1 MMFSFFAKII
11 KKLAAYPKIILTVFV
26 AIGILSIYPI
36 MHLRW
41 DLQLQDTITSAREP
55 SNVQKIEDAFGGLGS
70 LIVILESEDSSANYR
85 VAKEL
90 AQEMQQH
97 PSVHFADYET
107 DIEFYKKNKFLYAS
121 ESDIDIM
128 VHRIEK
134 LKHDYVMKNNPLFI
148 DLKSAI
154 DSITQTTSE
163 EREQLLSDLEKKYFD
178 KLAVSHSNKT
188 GTIRIVEIYPTHSIS
203 DLQANRNLFYEV
215 KTTLEKANKPANFR
229 VHFAGKVYESIQTG
243 RRLLPEA
250 KMVGIV
256 TTGLILLLL
265 ILNFF
270 RQPQLIII
278 SALPIATPIITTMA
292 CSYMFYGRINLF
304 TLLLAIVLPG
314 QALQIIN
321 HVLNR
326 YFLEREQNLSP
337 QLCIESA
344 LLGIGPSTAVS
355 SFTFA
360 TLFASL
366 ILIPLPGLQ
375 ELGVL
380 GSTGCIL
387 NWAITLLFSTAL
399 LQVAQRKKPFSIRH
413 AQIHSEY
420 KISMLSNRLN
430 WTIFSIIIAASLVGL
445 YIGGT
450 RMHIRNDFS
459 ATEINYKDATIDS
472 LIAETG
478 FMNKTPVIVMLP
490 ESAESEKLLEEFN
503 NLKNN
508 GEISTVNS
516 IFTLAQFSP
525 NLQQRK
531 MEKLRQLHSMI
542 TKEFREA
549 LSKSELENLEKVE
562 QALEFDEGD
571 DFEPPEYIAK
581 KFRDKQGKQGRFA
594 FIFTDIPENYG
605 SECQKLYRELHQIEG
620 IDNGT
625 YQIAGT
631 PITRAIFLDRIT
643 NNISRPLQAGGILV
657 FLFMLVYYNRFSRAL
672 FTALPSVFAASWFL
686 AALNFFDVEIS
697 AYSALAFPILIG
709 ASVDGSLQFF
719 SAYYEKQKGTALT
732 ILRDKFFTIFL
743 SQMAAFIGTYGM
755 LISSHPGLRSIGYV
769 SLTGLICIFIAQ
781 FTIFP
786 LIAGSLDQYRLRQQR
801 KKEAQ
806 NEIAF
811 R

>member
-1 MMFSFFAKII
+1 MFSLFAKII
-11 KKLAAYPKIILTVFV
+11 KKLATYPKIILTVFL

-55 SNVQKIEDAFGGLGS
+55 SNVQQIEDAFGGLGS
-70 LIVILESEDSSANYR
+70 LIVILQSGDSSANYR
-85 VAKEL
+85 IAKNL
-90 AQEMQQH
+90 AQTMQQS
-97 PSVHFADYET
+97 PEVHFADFET

-128 VHRIEK
+128 VHRIRK
-134 LKHDYVMKNNPLFI
+134 LRHDYILKNNPLFI

-178 KLAVSHSNKT
+178 KLSISHSNKN
-188 GTIRIVEIYPTHSIS
+188 GTIRIVEIYPSHSIS
-203 DLQANRNLFYEV
+203 ELQANRDLYSKV
-215 KTTLEKANKPANFR
+215 KRTLEKEEKPSDLSI
-229 VHFAGKVYESIQTG
+229 HYAGKVYESIQTG
-243 RRLLPEA
+243 KRLLPEA

-256 TTGLILLLL
+256 TAALILLLL
-265 ILNFF
+265 ILNFYK
-270 RQPQLIII
+270 QPQLIFI
-278 SALPIATPIITTMA
+278 SALPIATPIFTTMA

-326 YFLEREQNLSP
+326 YFLEREQKLSP

-399 LQVAQRKKPFSIRH
+399 LQVTQHKKPFSVTH
-413 AQIHSEY
+413 AQIHHKHRIY
-420 KISMLSNRLN
+420 MLSNQVN
-430 WTIFSIIIAASLVGL
+430 WIIFSIIIAASLVGL

-450 RMHIRNDFS
+450 KIHIRNDFS
-459 ATEINYKDATIDS
+459 ATEINHKDAAIDS
-472 LIAETG
+472 LIAQTG

-490 ESAESEKLLEEFN
+490 DNTESETLQMRFN
-503 NLKNN
+503 ELKNK
-508 GEISTVNS
+508 GKLSTVNS

-531 MEKLRQLHSMI
+531 MEKLRHLHNMV
-542 TKEFREA
+542 TQEFREA
-549 LSKSELENLEKVE
+549 LSKSELDNLEKVE
-562 QALEFDEGD
+562 QALEFDESD

-594 FIFTDIPENYG
+594 FIFTDIEENYG
-605 SECQKLYRELHQIEG
+605 SECTKLFKELHQIEG
-620 IDNGT
+620 IAKGT

-631 PITRAIFLDRIT
+631 PITRAIFLERIT
-643 NNISRPLQAGGILV
+643 NNISRPLQIGAILV
-657 FLFMLVYYNRFSRAL
+657 FLFLLVYYNRLSRAF
-672 FTALPSVFAASWFL
+672 FTALPSVFATCWFL
-686 AALNFFDVEIS
+686 AALNAFDVQIS
-697 AYSALAFPILIG
+697 AYSALTFPILIG

-719 SAYYEKQKGTALT
+719 SAYYEKQTGTALT

-755 LISSHPGLRSIGYV
+755 LVSSHPGLRSMGYV
-769 SLTGLICIFIAQ
+769 SLIGLICIFISQ

-786 LIAGSLDQYRLRQQR
+786 LIAGSLDQYRLRQHR
-801 KKEAQ
+801 KKEAKK
-806 NEIAF
+806 
-811 R
+811 

>member
-1 MMFSFFAKII
+1 MFSLFAKII
-11 KKLAAYPKIILTVFV
+11 KKLAAYPKIILTVFL

-55 SNVQKIEDAFGGLGS
+55 SNVQQIEDAFGGLGS
-70 LIVILESEDSSANYR
+70 LIVILQSGDSSANYR
-85 VAKEL
+85 IAKNL
-90 AQEMQQH
+90 AQTMQQS
-97 PSVHFADYET
+97 PEVHFADFET

-128 VHRIEK
+128 VHRIRK
-134 LKHDYVMKNNPLFI
+134 LRHDYILKNNPLFI

-178 KLAVSHSNKT
+178 KLSISHSNKN
-188 GTIRIVEIYPTHSIS
+188 GTIRIVEIYPSHSIS
-203 DLQANRNLFYEV
+203 ELQANRNLYSKV
-215 KTTLEKANKPANFR
+215 KRTLEKEEKPSDLSI
-229 VHFAGKVYESIQTG
+229 HYAGKVYESIQTG
-243 RRLLPEA
+243 KRLLPEA

-256 TTGLILLLL
+256 TAALILLLL
-265 ILNFF
+265 ILNFYK
-270 RQPQLIII
+270 QPQLIFI
-278 SALPIATPIITTMA
+278 SALPIATPIFTTMA

-326 YFLEREQNLSP
+326 YFLEREQKLSP

-399 LQVAQRKKPFSIRH
+399 LQVTQHKKPFSVTH
-413 AQIHSEY
+413 AQIHHKHRIY
-420 KISMLSNRLN
+420 MLSNQVN
-430 WTIFSIIIAASLVGL
+430 WIIFSIIIAASLVGL

-450 RMHIRNDFS
+450 KIHIRNDFS
-459 ATEINYKDATIDS
+459 ATEINHKDAAIDS
-472 LIAETG
+472 LIAQTG

-490 ESAESEKLLEEFN
+490 DNTESETLQMRFN
-503 NLKNN
+503 ELKNK
-508 GEISTVNS
+508 GKLSTVNS

-531 MEKLRQLHSMI
+531 MEKLRHLHNMV
-542 TKEFREA
+542 TQEFREA
-549 LSKSELENLEKVE
+549 LSKSELDNLEKVE
-562 QALEFDEGD
+562 QALEFDESD

-594 FIFTDIPENYG
+594 FIFTDIEENYG
-605 SECQKLYRELHQIEG
+605 SECTKLFKELHQIEG
-620 IDNGT
+620 IAKGT

-631 PITRAIFLDRIT
+631 PITRAIFLERIT
-643 NNISRPLQAGGILV
+643 NNISRPLQIGAILV
-657 FLFMLVYYNRFSRAL
+657 FLFLLVYYNRLSRAF
-672 FTALPSVFAASWFL
+672 FTALPSVFAACWFL
-686 AALNFFDVEIS
+686 AALNAFDVQIS
-697 AYSALAFPILIG
+697 AYSALTFPILIG

-719 SAYYEKQKGTALT
+719 SAYYEKQTGTALT

-755 LISSHPGLRSIGYV
+755 LVSSHPGLRSMGYV
-769 SLTGLICIFIAQ
+769 SLIGLICIFISQ

-786 LIAGSLDQYRLRQQR
+786 LIAGSLDQYRLRQHR
-801 KKEAQ
+801 KKEAK
-806 NEIAF
+806 NENAF
-811 R
+811 

>member
-1 MMFSFFAKII
+1 MFSLFAKII
-11 KKLAAYPKIILTVFV
+11 KKLATYPKIILTVFLAV
-26 AIGILSIYPI
+26 GILSIYPI

-41 DLQLQDTITSAREP
+41 DLQLQDTITSAHEP
-55 SNVQKIEDAFGGLGS
+55 SNVQKIEDEFGGLGS
-70 LIVILESEDSSANYR
+70 LIVILQSADSSANYR
-85 VAKEL
+85 IAKDL
-90 AQEMQQH
+90 AQKMQTS
-97 PSVHFADYET
+97 PAVHFADFET
-107 DIEFYKKNKFLYAS
+107 DIDYYKKNKFLYAS
-121 ESDIDIM
+121 ENDIDIM
-128 VHRIEK
+128 VHRIEQ
-134 LKHDYVMKNNPLFI
+134 LKHDYIMKNNPLFI

-163 EREQLLSDLEKKYFD
+163 QREQLLSDLEKKYFD
-178 KLAVSHSNKT
+178 KLAVSHSNRT

-215 KTTLEKANKPANFR
+215 TEQLKKEKTPSDFQ
-229 VHFAGKVYESIQTG
+229 VHYAGKVYESIQTG
-243 RRLLPEA
+243 KRLLPEA
-250 KMVGIV
+250 KMVGCV
-256 TTGLILLLL
+256 TAGLIILLL

-270 RQPQLIII
+270 RQPQLIFI
-278 SALPIATPIITTMA
+278 SALPIATPIVTTMA
-292 CSYMFYGRINLF
+292 CSYIFYGRINLF

-355 SFTFA
+355 SFAFA
-360 TLFASL
+360 ALFACL

-413 AQIHSEY
+413 SQIHSEY

-450 RMHIRNDFS
+450 RLHIRNDFS

-490 ESAESEKLLEEFN
+490 ESAESENLLERFTE
-503 NLKNN
+503 LKNN
-508 GEISTVNS
+508 GELSTVNS
-516 IFTLAQFSP
+516 LFTLAQFSP
-525 NLQQRK
+525 NLQQKK
-531 MEKLRQLHSMI
+531 MEKLRQLHSLV

-562 QALEFDEGD
+562 QALEFDETD

-581 KFRDKQGKQGRFA
+581 KFRDKHGKQGRFA
-594 FIFTDIPENYG
+594 FIFTDIKENYG
-605 SECQKLYRELHQIEG
+605 SECVKLYKELHQIEG
-620 IDNGT
+620 IDNGK
-625 YQIAGT
+625 YLVAGI

-643 NNISRPLQAGGILV
+643 NHISRPLQVGGILV

-686 AALNFFDVEIS
+686 AALNAFDVKIS

-719 SAYYEKQKGTALT
+719 TAYYEKQTGTALT

-755 LISSHPGLRSIGYV
+755 LVSSHPGLRSMGYV
-769 SLTGLICIFIAQ
+769 SLTGLICIFISQ

-786 LIAGSLDQYRLRQQR
+786 LIAGSLDQYRLRQKR
-801 KKEAQ
+801 KKEAK
-806 NEIAF
+806 NENAF
-811 R
+811 

>member
-1 MMFSFFAKII
+1 MMFSLFAKII
-11 KKLAAYPKIILTVFV
+11 KKLATYPKIILTVFLAV
-26 AIGILSIYPI
+26 GILSIYPI

-55 SNVQKIEDAFGGLGS
+55 SNVQKIEDEFGGLGS
-70 LIVILESEDSSANYR
+70 LIVILQSADSSANYR
-85 VAKEL
+85 IAKDL
-90 AQEMQQH
+90 AQKMQQS
-97 PSVHFADYET
+97 PAVHFADFET
-107 DIEFYKKNKFLYAS
+107 DIDYYKKNKFLYAS
-121 ESDIDIM
+121 ENDIDIM
-128 VHRIEK
+128 VHRIEQ
-134 LKHDYVMKNNPLFI
+134 LKHDYIMKNNPLFI

-163 EREQLLSDLEKKYFD
+163 QREQLLSDLEKKYFD
-178 KLAVSHSNKT
+178 KLAVSHSNRT

-215 KTTLEKANKPANFR
+215 TEQLKNEKMPSDFQ
-229 VHFAGKVYESIQTG
+229 VHYAGKVYESIQTG
-243 RRLLPEA
+243 KRLLPEA
-250 KMVGIV
+250 KMVGCV
-256 TTGLILLLL
+256 TAGLIILLL

-270 RQPQLIII
+270 RQPQLIFI
-278 SALPIATPIITTMA
+278 SALPIATPIVTTMA
-292 CSYMFYGRINLF
+292 CSYIFYGRINLF

-355 SFTFA
+355 SFAFA
-360 TLFASL
+360 ALFACL

-413 AQIHSEY
+413 SQIHSEY

-445 YIGGT
+445 YISGT
-450 RMHIRNDFS
+450 RLHIRNDFS

-490 ESAESEKLLEEFN
+490 ESAESENLLERFTE
-503 NLKNN
+503 LKNN
-508 GEISTVNS
+508 GELSTVNS
-516 IFTLAQFSP
+516 LFTLAQFSP
-525 NLQQRK
+525 NLQQKK
-531 MEKLRQLHSMI
+531 MEKLRQLHSLV

-562 QALEFDEGD
+562 QALEFDETD

-581 KFRDKQGKQGRFA
+581 KFRDKHGKQGRFA
-594 FIFTDIPENYG
+594 FIFTDIKENYG
-605 SECQKLYRELHQIEG
+605 SECVKLYKELHQIEG
-620 IDNGT
+620 IDSGK
-625 YQIAGT
+625 YLAAGI

-643 NNISRPLQAGGILV
+643 NHISRPLQVGGILV

-686 AALNFFDVEIS
+686 AALNAFDVKIS

-719 SAYYEKQKGTALT
+719 TAYYEKQTGTALT

-755 LISSHPGLRSIGYV
+755 LVSSHPGLRSMGYV
-769 SLTGLICIFIAQ
+769 SLTGLICIFISQ

-786 LIAGSLDQYRLRQQR
+786 LIAGSLDQYRLRQKR
-801 KKEAQ
+801 KKEAK
-806 NEIAF
+806 NENAF
-811 R
+811 

>member
-1 MMFSFFAKII
+1 MMFSLFSKII
-11 KKLAAYPKIILTVFV
+11 KKLATYPKIILTVFLAV
-26 AIGILSIYPI
+26 GILSIYPI

-55 SNVQKIEDAFGGLGS
+55 SNVQKIEDEFGGLGS
-70 LIVILESEDSSANYR
+70 LIVILQSKDSSANYR
-85 VAKEL
+85 IAKDL
-90 AQEMQQH
+90 AQKMQQS
-97 PSVHFADYET
+97 PAVHFADFET

-128 VHRIEK
+128 VHRIEQ
-134 LKHDYVMKNNPLFI
+134 LKHDYIMKNNPLFI

-163 EREQLLSDLEKKYFD
+163 QREQLLSDLEKKYFD

-215 KTTLEKANKPANFR
+215 TEQLKKEKMPSDFQ
-229 VHFAGKVYESIQTG
+229 VHYAGKVYESIQTG
-243 RRLLPEA
+243 KRLLPEA
-250 KMVGIV
+250 KMVGCV
-256 TTGLILLLL
+256 TAGLIILLL

-270 RQPQLIII
+270 RQPQLIFI
-278 SALPIATPIITTMA
+278 SALPIATPIFTTMA

-344 LLGIGPSTAVS
+344 LLGIGPSTAAS

-366 ILIPLPGLQ
+366 IFIPLPGLQ

-380 GSTGCIL
+380 GSTGCVL
-387 NWAITLLFSTAL
+387 NWAMTLLFSTAL
-399 LQVAQRKKPFSIRH
+399 LQVTQRKKPFSIRH
-413 AQIHSEY
+413 AQIHHEC

-430 WTIFSIIIAASLVGL
+430 WVIFSIIIVASLIGL

-450 RMHIRNDFS
+450 RLHIRNDFS
-459 ATEINYKDATIDS
+459 TTEINYKDATIDS

-478 FMNKTPVIVMLP
+478 FMNKTPIIVMLP
-490 ESAESEKLLEEFN
+490 DKAESETLLEEFN
-503 NLKNN
+503 KLKENGNL
-508 GEISTVNS
+508 STVNS

-525 NLQQRK
+525 NLQQKK
-531 MEKLRQLHSMI
+531 MDKLRQLHSLV

-549 LSKSELENLEKVE
+549 LSKSELENFEKVE
-562 QALEFDEGD
+562 QALEFDEND
-571 DFEPPEYIAK
+571 EFEPPEYIAK

-594 FIFTDIPENYG
+594 FIFTNIPEHFG
-605 SECQKLYRELHQIEG
+605 SECTKLFSELHQIEG
-620 IDNGT
+620 IDNGK
-625 YQIAGT
+625 YLVAGT
-631 PITRAIFLDRIT
+631 PITRAIFLDRIM
-643 NNISRPLQAGGILV
+643 NHISRPIQAGSILV

-672 FTALPSVFAASWFL
+672 FTALPSVFATSWFL
-686 AALNFFDVEIS
+686 AALNFFDVKIS
-697 AYSALAFPILIG
+697 AYSALTFPILIG
-709 ASVDGSLQFF
+709 ASIDGSLQFF
-719 SAYYEKQKGTALT
+719 TAYYEKQKGTALT

-755 LISSHPGLRSIGYV
+755 LISSHPGLRSMGYV
-769 SLTGLICIFIAQ
+769 SMIGLICIFIAQ

-786 LIAGSLDQYRLRQQR
+786 LIAGSLDQYRLRQKR
-801 KKEAQ
+801 KKEAK
-806 NEIAF
+806 NENAF
-811 R
+811 

>member
-1 MMFSFFAKII
+1 MFSLFAKII
-11 KKLAAYPKIILTVFV
+11 KKLATYPKIILTVFL

-55 SNVQKIEDAFGGLGS
+55 SNVQQIEDAFGGLGS
-70 LIVILESEDSSANYR
+70 LIVILQSGDSSANYR
-85 VAKEL
+85 IAKNL
-90 AQEMQQH
+90 AQTMQQS
-97 PSVHFADYET
+97 PEVHFADFET

-128 VHRIEK
+128 VHRIRK
-134 LKHDYVMKNNPLFI
+134 LRHDYILKNNPLFI

-178 KLAVSHSNKT
+178 KLSTSHSNKN
-188 GTIRIVEIYPTHSIS
+188 GTIRIVEIYPSHSIS
-203 DLQANRNLFYEV
+203 ELQANRNLYSKV
-215 KTTLEKANKPANFR
+215 KRTLEKEEKPSDLSI
-229 VHFAGKVYESIQTG
+229 HYAGKVYESIQTG
-243 RRLLPEA
+243 KRLLPEA

-256 TTGLILLLL
+256 TATLILLLL
-265 ILNFF
+265 ILNFYK
-270 RQPQLIII
+270 QPQLIFI
-278 SALPIATPIITTMA
+278 SALPIATPIFTTMA

-326 YFLEREQNLSP
+326 YFLEREQKLSP

-399 LQVAQRKKPFSIRH
+399 LQVTQHKKPVSVTH
-413 AQIHSEY
+413 AQIHHKHRIY
-420 KISMLSNRLN
+420 MLSNQVN
-430 WTIFSIIIAASLVGL
+430 WIIFSIIIAASLVGL

-450 RMHIRNDFS
+450 KIHIRNDFS
-459 ATEINYKDATIDS
+459 ATEINHKDATIDS
-472 LIAETG
+472 LIAQTG

-490 ESAESEKLLEEFN
+490 DNTESETLQMRFN
-503 NLKNN
+503 ELKNK
-508 GEISTVNS
+508 GKLSTVNS

-531 MEKLRQLHSMI
+531 MEKLRHLHNMV
-542 TKEFREA
+542 TQEFREA
-549 LSKSELENLEKVE
+549 LSKSELDNLEKVE
-562 QALEFDEGD
+562 QALEFDESD

-594 FIFTDIPENYG
+594 FIFTDIEENYG
-605 SECQKLYRELHQIEG
+605 SECTKLFKELHQIEG
-620 IDNGT
+620 IAKGT

-631 PITRAIFLDRIT
+631 PITRAIFLERIT
-643 NNISRPLQAGGILV
+643 NNISRPLQIGAILV
-657 FLFMLVYYNRFSRAL
+657 FLFLLVYYNRLSRAF
-672 FTALPSVFAASWFL
+672 FTALPSVFAACWFL
-686 AALNFFDVEIS
+686 AALNAFDVQIS
-697 AYSALAFPILIG
+697 AYSALTFPILIG

-719 SAYYEKQKGTALT
+719 SAYYEKQTGTALT

-755 LISSHPGLRSIGYV
+755 LVSSHPGLRSMGYV
-769 SLTGLICIFIAQ
+769 SLTGLICIFISQ

-786 LIAGSLDQYRLRQQR
+786 LIAGSLDQYRLRQHR
-801 KKEAQ
+801 KKEAKK
-806 NEIAF
+806 
-811 R
+811 

>member
-1 MMFSFFAKII
+1 MFSLFAKII
-11 KKLAAYPKIILTVFV
+11 KKLATYPKIILTVFLAV
-26 AIGILSIYPI
+26 GILSIYPI

-55 SNVQKIEDAFGGLGS
+55 SNVQKIEDEFGGLGS
-70 LIVILESEDSSANYR
+70 LIVILQSADSSANYR
-85 VAKEL
+85 IAKDL
-90 AQEMQQH
+90 AQKMQQS
-97 PSVHFADYET
+97 PVVHFADFET
-107 DIEFYKKNKFLYAS
+107 DIDYYKKNKFLYAS
-121 ESDIDIM
+121 ENDIDIM

-134 LKHDYVMKNNPLFI
+134 LKHDYIMKNNPLFI

-163 EREQLLSDLEKKYFD
+163 QREQLLSDLEKKYFD

-215 KTTLEKANKPANFR
+215 TEQLKKEKTPSDFQ
-229 VHFAGKVYESIQTG
+229 VHYAGKVYESIQTG
-243 RRLLPEA
+243 KRLLPEA
-250 KMVGIV
+250 KMVGCV
-256 TTGLILLLL
+256 TAGLIILLL

-270 RQPQLIII
+270 RQPQLIFI

-292 CSYMFYGRINLF
+292 CSYLFYGRINLF

-355 SFTFA
+355 SFAFA
-360 TLFASL
+360 ALFACL

-399 LQVAQRKKPFSIRH
+399 LQVTQRKKPFSIRH
-413 AQIHSEY
+413 AQIHPEY
-420 KISMLSNRLN
+420 RISMLSNRVN
-430 WTIFSIIIAASLVGL
+430 WIIFSIIIAASLVGL

-450 RMHIRNDFS
+450 RIHIRNDFS

-490 ESAESEKLLEEFN
+490 ESAESENLLERFTE
-503 NLKNN
+503 LKNN
-508 GEISTVNS
+508 GELSTVNS
-516 IFTLAQFSP
+516 LFTLAQFSP
-525 NLQQRK
+525 NLQQKK
-531 MEKLRQLHSMI
+531 MEKLRQLHSLV

-562 QALEFDEGD
+562 QALEFDEAD

-581 KFRDKQGKQGRFA
+581 KFRDKHGKQGRFA
-594 FIFTDIPENYG
+594 FIFTDIKENFG
-605 SECQKLYRELHQIEG
+605 SECVKLYKELHQIEG
-620 IDNGT
+620 IDNGK
-625 YQIAGT
+625 YLVAGI

-643 NNISRPLQAGGILV
+643 NNFSRPLQVGGILV

-672 FTALPSVFAASWFL
+672 FTALPSVFATSWFL
-686 AALNFFDVEIS
+686 AALNFFDVKIS
-697 AYSALAFPILIG
+697 AYSALTFPILIG
-709 ASVDGSLQFF
+709 ASIDGSLQFF
-719 SAYYEKQKGTALT
+719 TAYYEKQTGTALT

-755 LISSHPGLRSIGYV
+755 LVSSHPGLRSMGYV
-769 SLTGLICIFIAQ
+769 SLTGLICIFISQ

-786 LIAGSLDQYRLRQQR
+786 LIAGSLDQYRLRQKR
-801 KKEAQ
+801 KKEAK
-806 NEIAF
+806 NENAF
-811 R
+811 

>member
-1 MMFSFFAKII
+1 MMFSLFAKII
-11 KKLAAYPKIILTVFV
+11 KKLATYPKIILTVFLAV
-26 AIGILSIYPI
+26 GILSIYPI

-55 SNVQKIEDAFGGLGS
+55 SNVQKIEDEFGGLGS
-70 LIVILESEDSSANYR
+70 LIVILQSADSSANYR
-85 VAKEL
+85 IAKDL
-90 AQEMQQH
+90 AQKMQTS
-97 PSVHFADYET
+97 PAVHFADFET
-107 DIEFYKKNKFLYAS
+107 DIDYYKKNKFLYAS
-121 ESDIDIM
+121 ENDIDIM
-128 VHRIEK
+128 VHRIEQ
-134 LKHDYVMKNNPLFI
+134 LKHDYIMKNNPLFI

-163 EREQLLSDLEKKYFD
+163 QREQLLSDLEKKYFD

-215 KTTLEKANKPANFR
+215 TEQLKNEKTPSDFQ
-229 VHFAGKVYESIQTG
+229 VHYAGKVYESIQTG
-243 RRLLPEA
+243 KRLLPEA
-250 KMVGIV
+250 KMVGYV
-256 TTGLILLLL
+256 TAGLIILLL

-270 RQPQLIII
+270 RQPQLIFI
-278 SALPIATPIITTMA
+278 SALPIATPIVTTMA
-292 CSYMFYGRINLF
+292 CSYLLYGRINLF

-355 SFTFA
+355 SFAFA
-360 TLFASL
+360 ALFACL

-399 LQVAQRKKPFSIRH
+399 LQVTQRKKPFSIRH
-413 AQIHSEY
+413 AQIHPEY
-420 KISMLSNRLN
+420 RISMLSNRVN
-430 WTIFSIIIAASLVGL
+430 WIIFSIIIAASLVGL

-450 RMHIRNDFS
+450 RLHIRNDFS

-478 FMNKTPVIVMLP
+478 FMNKTPVVVMLP
-490 ESAESEKLLEEFN
+490 ESAESENLLEEFTK
-503 NLKNN
+503 LKND
-508 GEISTVNS
+508 GELSTVNS
-516 IFTLAQFSP
+516 LFTLAQFSP
-525 NLQQRK
+525 NLQQKK
-531 MEKLRQLHSMI
+531 MEKLRQLHSLV

-562 QALEFDEGD
+562 QALEFDETD

-581 KFRDKQGKQGRFA
+581 KFRDKHGKQGRFA
-594 FIFTDIPENYG
+594 FIFTDIKENYG
-605 SECQKLYRELHQIEG
+605 SECVKLHKELHQIEG
-620 IDNGT
+620 IDNGK
-625 YQIAGT
+625 YLVAGI

-643 NNISRPLQAGGILV
+643 NNFSRPLQVGGILV

-672 FTALPSVFAASWFL
+672 FTALPSVFATSWFL
-686 AALNFFDVEIS
+686 AALNFFDVKIS
-697 AYSALAFPILIG
+697 AYSALTFPILIG
-709 ASVDGSLQFF
+709 ASIDGSLQFF
-719 SAYYEKQKGTALT
+719 TAYYEKQKGTALT

-755 LISSHPGLRSIGYV
+755 LVSSHPGLRSMGYV
-769 SLTGLICIFIAQ
+769 SLTGLICIFISQ

-786 LIAGSLDQYRLRQQR
+786 LIAGSLDQYRLRQKR
-801 KKEAQ
+801 KKEAK
-806 NEIAF
+806 NENAF
-811 R
+811 

>member
-1 MMFSFFAKII
+1 
-11 KKLAAYPKIILTVFV
+11 
-26 AIGILSIYPI
+26 

-55 SNVQKIEDAFGGLGS
+55 SNVQQIEEAFGGLGS
-70 LIVILESEDSSANYR
+70 LIVILQSGDSSANYR
-85 VAKEL
+85 IAKNL
-90 AQEMQQH
+90 AQTMQQS
-97 PSVHFADYET
+97 PEVHFADFET

-128 VHRIEK
+128 VHRIRK
-134 LKHDYVMKNNPLFI
+134 LRHDYILKNNPLFI

-154 DSITQTTSE
+154 DSITQTTTE

-178 KLAVSHSNKT
+178 KLSISHSNKN
-188 GTIRIVEIYPTHSIS
+188 GTIRIVK
-203 DLQANRNLFYEV
+203 R
-215 KTTLEKANKPANFR
+215 TLEKEEKPSDLSI
-229 VHFAGKVYESIQTG
+229 HYAGKVYESIQTG
-243 RRLLPEA
+243 KRLLPEA

-256 TTGLILLLL
+256 TATLILLLL
-265 ILNFF
+265 ILNFYK
-270 RQPQLIII
+270 QPQLIFI
-278 SALPIATPIITTMA
+278 SALPIATPIFTTMA

-326 YFLEREQNLSP
+326 YFLEREQKLSP

-360 TLFASL
+360 TLFTCL

-399 LQVAQRKKPFSIRH
+399 LQVTQHKKPFSVTH
-413 AQIHSEY
+413 AQIHHKHRIY
-420 KISMLSNRLN
+420 MLSNQVN
-430 WTIFSIIIAASLVGL
+430 WIIFSIIIAASLVGL

-450 RMHIRNDFS
+450 KIHIRNDFS
-459 ATEINYKDATIDS
+459 ATEINHKDATIDS
-472 LIAETG
+472 LIAQTG

-490 ESAESEKLLEEFN
+490 DNTESETLQMRFN
-503 NLKNN
+503 ELKNK
-508 GEISTVNS
+508 GKLSTVNS

-531 MEKLRQLHSMI
+531 MEKLRHLHNMV
-542 TKEFREA
+542 TQEFREA
-549 LSKSELENLEKVE
+549 LSKSELDNLEKVE
-562 QALEFDEGD
+562 QALEFDESD

-594 FIFTDIPENYG
+594 FIFTDIEENYG
-605 SECQKLYRELHQIEG
+605 SECTKLFKELHQIEG
-620 IDNGT
+620 IAKGT

-631 PITRAIFLDRIT
+631 PITRAIFLERIT
-643 NNISRPLQAGGILV
+643 NNISRPLQIGAILV
-657 FLFMLVYYNRFSRAL
+657 FLFLLVYYNRLSRAF
-672 FTALPSVFAASWFL
+672 FTALPSVFAACWFL
-686 AALNFFDVEIS
+686 AALNAFDVQIS
-697 AYSALAFPILIG
+697 AYSALTFPILIG

-719 SAYYEKQKGTALT
+719 SAYYEKQTGTALT

-755 LISSHPGLRSIGYV
+755 LVSSHPGLRSMGYV
-769 SLTGLICIFIAQ
+769 SLTGLICIFISQ

-786 LIAGSLDQYRLRQQR
+786 LIAGSLDQYRLRQHR
-801 KKEAQ
+801 KKEAKK
-806 NEIAF
+806 
-811 R
+811 

>member
-1 MMFSFFAKII
+1 MFSLFAKII
-11 KKLAAYPKIILTVFV
+11 KKLATYPKIILTVFL

-55 SNVQKIEDAFGGLGS
+55 SNVQQIEDAFGGLGS
-70 LIVILESEDSSANYR
+70 LIVILQSGDSSANYR
-85 VAKEL
+85 IAKNL
-90 AQEMQQH
+90 AQTMQQS
-97 PSVHFADYET
+97 PEVHFADFET

-128 VHRIEK
+128 VHRIRK
-134 LKHDYVMKNNPLFI
+134 LRHDYILKNNPLFI

-154 DSITQTTSE
+154 DSITQTTTE

-178 KLAVSHSNKT
+178 KLSISHSNKN
-188 GTIRIVEIYPTHSIS
+188 GTIRIVEIYPSHSIS
-203 DLQANRNLFYEV
+203 ELQANRNLYSKV
-215 KTTLEKANKPANFR
+215 KRTLEKEEKPSDLSI
-229 VHFAGKVYESIQTG
+229 HYAGKVYESIQTG
-243 RRLLPEA
+243 KRLLPEA

-256 TTGLILLLL
+256 TATLILLLL
-265 ILNFF
+265 ILNFYK
-270 RQPQLIII
+270 QPQLIFI
-278 SALPIATPIITTMA
+278 SALPIATPIFTTMA

-326 YFLEREQNLSP
+326 YFLEREQKLSP

-399 LQVAQRKKPFSIRH
+399 LQVTQHKKPFSVTH
-413 AQIHSEY
+413 AQIHHKHRIY
-420 KISMLSNRLN
+420 MLSNQVN
-430 WTIFSIIIAASLVGL
+430 WIIFSIIIAASLVGL
-445 YIGGT
+445 YFGGT
-450 RMHIRNDFS
+450 KIHIRNDFS
-459 ATEINYKDATIDS
+459 ATEINHKDATIDS
-472 LIAETG
+472 LIAQTG

-490 ESAESEKLLEEFN
+490 DNTESETLQMRFN
-503 NLKNN
+503 ELKNK
-508 GEISTVNS
+508 GKLSTVNS

-531 MEKLRQLHSMI
+531 MEKLRHLHNMV
-542 TKEFREA
+542 TQEFREA
-549 LSKSELENLEKVE
+549 LSKSELDNLEKVE
-562 QALEFDEGD
+562 QALEFDESD

-594 FIFTDIPENYG
+594 FIFTDIEENYG
-605 SECQKLYRELHQIEG
+605 SECTKLFKELHQIEG
-620 IDNGT
+620 IAKGT

-631 PITRAIFLDRIT
+631 PITRAIFLERIT
-643 NNISRPLQAGGILV
+643 NNISRPLQIGAILV
-657 FLFMLVYYNRFSRAL
+657 FLFLLVYYNRLSRAF
-672 FTALPSVFAASWFL
+672 FTALPSVFAACWFL
-686 AALNFFDVEIS
+686 AALNAFDVQIS
-697 AYSALAFPILIG
+697 AYSALTFPILIG

-719 SAYYEKQKGTALT
+719 SAYYEKQTGTALT

-755 LISSHPGLRSIGYV
+755 LVSSHPGLRSMGYV
-769 SLTGLICIFIAQ
+769 SLTGLICIFISQ

-786 LIAGSLDQYRLRQQR
+786 LIAGSLDQYRLRQHR
-801 KKEAQ
+801 KKEAKK
-806 NEIAF
+806 
-811 R
+811 

>member
-1 MMFSFFAKII
+1 MMFSLFAKII
-11 KKLAAYPKIILTVFV
+11 KKLATYPKIILTVFLAV
-26 AIGILSIYPI
+26 GILSIYPI

-41 DLQLQDTITSAREP
+41 DLQLQDTITSAHEP
-55 SNVQKIEDAFGGLGS
+55 SNVQKIEDEFGGLGS
-70 LIVILESEDSSANYR
+70 LIVILQSADSSANYR
-85 VAKEL
+85 IAKDL
-90 AQEMQQH
+90 AQKMQTS
-97 PSVHFADYET
+97 PAVHFADFET
-107 DIEFYKKNKFLYAS
+107 DIDYYKKNKFLYAS
-121 ESDIDIM
+121 ENDIDIM
-128 VHRIEK
+128 VHRIEQ
-134 LKHDYVMKNNPLFI
+134 LKHDYIMKNNPLFI

-163 EREQLLSDLEKKYFD
+163 QREQLLSDLEKKYFD
-178 KLAVSHSNKT
+178 KLAVSHSNRT

-215 KTTLEKANKPANFR
+215 TEQLKKEKTPSDFQ
-229 VHFAGKVYESIQTG
+229 VHYAGKVYESIQTG
-243 RRLLPEA
+243 KRLLPEA
-250 KMVGIV
+250 KMVGCV
-256 TTGLILLLL
+256 TAGLIILLL

-270 RQPQLIII
+270 RQPQLIFI
-278 SALPIATPIITTMA
+278 SALPIATPIVTTMA
-292 CSYMFYGRINLF
+292 CSYIFYGRINLF

-355 SFTFA
+355 SFAFA
-360 TLFASL
+360 ALFACL

-413 AQIHSEY
+413 SQIHSEY

-450 RMHIRNDFS
+450 RLHIRNDFS

-490 ESAESEKLLEEFN
+490 ESAESENLLERFTE
-503 NLKNN
+503 LKNN
-508 GEISTVNS
+508 GELSTVNS
-516 IFTLAQFSP
+516 LFTLAQFSP
-525 NLQQRK
+525 NLQQKK
-531 MEKLRQLHSMI
+531 MEKLRQLHSLV

-562 QALEFDEGD
+562 QALEFDETD

-581 KFRDKQGKQGRFA
+581 KFRDKHGKQGRFA
-594 FIFTDIPENYG
+594 FIFTDIKENYG
-605 SECQKLYRELHQIEG
+605 SECVKLYKELHQIEG
-620 IDNGT
+620 IDNGK
-625 YQIAGT
+625 YLVAGI

-643 NNISRPLQAGGILV
+643 NHISRPLQVGGILV

-686 AALNFFDVEIS
+686 AALNAFDVKIS

-719 SAYYEKQKGTALT
+719 TAYYEKQTGTALT

-755 LISSHPGLRSIGYV
+755 LVSSHPGLRSMGYV
-769 SLTGLICIFIAQ
+769 SLTGLICIFISQ

-786 LIAGSLDQYRLRQQR
+786 LIAGSLDQYRLRQKR
-801 KKEAQ
+801 KKEAK
-806 NEIAF
+806 NENAF
-811 R
+811 

>member
-1 MMFSFFAKII
+1 MFSIFAKII
-11 KKLAAYPKIILTVFV
+11 KKLATYPKIILTVFL

-55 SNVQKIEDAFGGLGS
+55 SNVKKIEDEFGGLGS
-70 LIVILESEDSSANYR
+70 LIVILQSKDSSANYR
-85 VAKEL
+85 IAKDL
-90 AQEMQQH
+90 AHKMQTS
-97 PSVHFADYET
+97 PSVHFADFET
-107 DIEFYKKNKFLYAS
+107 DIDFYKKNKFLYAS
-121 ESDIDIM
+121 ESDIEIM
-128 VHRIEK
+128 VHRIQR
-134 LKHDYVMKNNPLFI
+134 LKHDYIMKNNPLFI

-163 EREQLLSDLEKKYFD
+163 QREQLLSDLEKKYFD

-203 DLQANRNLFYEV
+203 DLQANRDLFYEV
-215 KTTLEKANKPANFR
+215 TQLLDNEKTPSDFQ
-229 VHFAGKVYESIQTG
+229 VHYAGKVYESIQTG
-243 RRLLPEA
+243 KRLLPEA

-256 TTGLILLLL
+256 TAGLILLLL

-270 RQPQLIII
+270 RQPQLIFI

-292 CSYMFYGRINLF
+292 CSYLFYGRINLF

-326 YFLEREQNLSP
+326 YFLEREQKLSP

-355 SFTFA
+355 SFAFA

-399 LQVAQRKKPFSIRH
+399 LQVTQRKKPFSIRH
-413 AQIHSEY
+413 AQIHHEY
-420 KISMLSNRLN
+420 KISMLSNEVN
-430 WTIFSIIIAASLVGL
+430 WVIFSIIIAASLVGL

-450 RMHIRNDFS
+450 RVHIRNDFS
-459 ATEINYKDATIDS
+459 ATEINYKDPTIDS
-472 LIAETG
+472 LIAQTG
-478 FMNKTPVIVMLP
+478 FMNKTPLIVMLP
-490 ESAESEKLLEEFN
+490 ESEESETLLEEFN
-503 NLKNN
+503 KLKNN
-508 GEISTVNS
+508 GILPSVNS

-525 NLQQRK
+525 NLQQKK
-531 MEKLRQLHSMI
+531 MEKLRQLHSLI

-571 DFEPPEYIAK
+571 EFEPPEYIAK

-594 FIFTDIPENYG
+594 FIFTDIKENFG
-605 SECQKLYRELHQIEG
+605 SECSRLYKELHQIEG
-620 IDNGT
+620 INNGK
-625 YQIAGT
+625 YQIAGI

-643 NNISRPLQAGGILV
+643 NNISRPLQVGGILV
-657 FLFMLVYYNRFSRAL
+657 FLFILAYYNRLSRAI
-672 FTALPSVFAASWFL
+672 FTALPSVFATSWFL
-686 AALNFFDVEIS
+686 AALNAFDVQIS
-697 AYSALAFPILIG
+697 AYSALTFPILMG

-719 SAYYEKQKGTALT
+719 TAYYEKQKGTALT

-755 LISSHPGLRSIGYV
+755 LISSHPGLRSMGYV

-786 LIAGSLDQYRLRQQR
+786 LIAGSLDQYRLRQKR
-801 KKEAQ
+801 KKEA
-806 NEIAF
+806 
-811 R
+811 RK

>member
-1 MMFSFFAKII
+1 MFSLFAKII
-11 KKLAAYPKIILTVFV
+11 KKLATYPKIILTVFL

-55 SNVQKIEDAFGGLGS
+55 SNVQQIEDAFGGLGS
-70 LIVILESEDSSANYR
+70 LIVILQSGDSSANYR
-85 VAKEL
+85 IAKNL
-90 AQEMQQH
+90 AQTMQQS
-97 PSVHFADYET
+97 PEVHFADFET

-128 VHRIEK
+128 VHRIRK
-134 LKHDYVMKNNPLFI
+134 LRHDYILKNNPLFI

-178 KLAVSHSNKT
+178 KLSISHSNKN
-188 GTIRIVEIYPTHSIS
+188 GTIRIVEIYPSHSIS
-203 DLQANRNLFYEV
+203 ELQANRNLYSKV
-215 KTTLEKANKPANFR
+215 KRILEKEEKPSDLSI
-229 VHFAGKVYESIQTG
+229 HYAGKVYESIQTG
-243 RRLLPEA
+243 KRLLPEA

-256 TTGLILLLL
+256 TATLILLLL
-265 ILNFF
+265 ILNFYK
-270 RQPQLIII
+270 QPQLIFI
-278 SALPIATPIITTMA
+278 SALPIATPIFTTMA

-326 YFLEREQNLSP
+326 YFLEREQKLSP

-399 LQVAQRKKPFSIRH
+399 LQVTQHKKPFSVTH
-413 AQIHSEY
+413 AQIHHKHRIY
-420 KISMLSNRLN
+420 MLSNQVN
-430 WTIFSIIIAASLVGL
+430 WIIFSIIIAASLVGL

-450 RMHIRNDFS
+450 KIHIRNDFS
-459 ATEINYKDATIDS
+459 ATEINHKDATIDS
-472 LIAETG
+472 LIAQTG

-490 ESAESEKLLEEFN
+490 DNTESETLQMRFN
-503 NLKNN
+503 ELKNK
-508 GEISTVNS
+508 GKLSTVNS

-531 MEKLRQLHSMI
+531 MEKLRHLHNMV
-542 TKEFREA
+542 TQEFREA
-549 LSKSELENLEKVE
+549 LSKSELDNLEKVE
-562 QALEFDEGD
+562 QALEFDESD

-594 FIFTDIPENYG
+594 FIFTDIEENYG
-605 SECQKLYRELHQIEG
+605 SECTKLFKELHQIEG
-620 IDNGT
+620 IAKGT

-631 PITRAIFLDRIT
+631 PITRAIFLERIT
-643 NNISRPLQAGGILV
+643 NNISRPLQIGAILV
-657 FLFMLVYYNRFSRAL
+657 FLFLLVYYNRLSRAF
-672 FTALPSVFAASWFL
+672 FTALPSVFAACWFL
-686 AALNFFDVEIS
+686 AALNAFDVQIS
-697 AYSALAFPILIG
+697 AYSALTFPILIG

-719 SAYYEKQKGTALT
+719 SAYYEKQTGTALT

-755 LISSHPGLRSIGYV
+755 LVSSHPGLRSMGYV
-769 SLTGLICIFIAQ
+769 SLTGLICIFISQ

-786 LIAGSLDQYRLRQQR
+786 LIAGSLDQYRLRQHR
-801 KKEAQ
+801 KKEAKK
-806 NEIAF
+806 
-811 R
+811 

>member
-1 MMFSFFAKII
+1 MFSLFAKII
-11 KKLAAYPKIILTVFV
+11 KKLATYPKIILTVFLAV
-26 AIGILSIYPI
+26 GILSIYPI

-55 SNVQKIEDAFGGLGS
+55 SNVQKIEDEFGGLGS
-70 LIVILESEDSSANYR
+70 LIVILQSADSSANYR
-85 VAKEL
+85 IAKDL
-90 AQEMQQH
+90 AQKMQTS
-97 PSVHFADYET
+97 PAVHFADFET
-107 DIEFYKKNKFLYAS
+107 DIDYYKKNKFLYAS
-121 ESDIDIM
+121 ENDIDIM
-128 VHRIEK
+128 VHRIEQ
-134 LKHDYVMKNNPLFI
+134 LKHDYIMKNNPLFI

-163 EREQLLSDLEKKYFD
+163 QREQLLSDLEKKYFD
-178 KLAVSHSNKT
+178 KLAVSHSNRT

-215 KTTLEKANKPANFR
+215 TEQLKKEKTPSDFQ
-229 VHFAGKVYESIQTG
+229 VHYAGKVYESIQTG
-243 RRLLPEA
+243 KRLLPEA
-250 KMVGIV
+250 KMVGCV
-256 TTGLILLLL
+256 TAGLIILLL

-270 RQPQLIII
+270 RQPQLIFI
-278 SALPIATPIITTMA
+278 SALPIATPIVTTMA
-292 CSYMFYGRINLF
+292 CSYIFYGRINLF

-355 SFTFA
+355 SFAFA
-360 TLFASL
+360 ALFACL

-413 AQIHSEY
+413 SQIHSEY

-450 RMHIRNDFS
+450 RLHIRNDFS

-490 ESAESEKLLEEFN
+490 ESAESENLLERFTE
-503 NLKNN
+503 LKNN
-508 GEISTVNS
+508 GELSTVNS
-516 IFTLAQFSP
+516 LFTLAQFSP
-525 NLQQRK
+525 NLQQKK
-531 MEKLRQLHSMI
+531 MEKLRQLHSLV

-562 QALEFDEGD
+562 QALEFDETD

-581 KFRDKQGKQGRFA
+581 KFRDKHGKQGRFA
-594 FIFTDIPENYG
+594 FIFTDIKENYG
-605 SECQKLYRELHQIEG
+605 SECVKLYKELHQIEG
-620 IDNGT
+620 IDNGK
-625 YQIAGT
+625 YLAAGI

-643 NNISRPLQAGGILV
+643 NHISRPLQVGGILV

-686 AALNFFDVEIS
+686 AALNAFDVKIS

-719 SAYYEKQKGTALT
+719 TAYYEKQTGTALT

-755 LISSHPGLRSIGYV
+755 LVSSHPGLRSMGYV
-769 SLTGLICIFIAQ
+769 SLTGLICIFISQ

-786 LIAGSLDQYRLRQQR
+786 LIAGSLDQYRLRQKR
-801 KKEAQ
+801 KKEAK
-806 NEIAF
+806 NENAF
-811 R
+811 